1 MNKIVI
7 VLKDGSEITSEN
19 GSDAYNVQIVVD
31 DLVALGSVWD
41 KLTNENLKEIQ
52 IRNVE
57 GGASGNYKN
66 MALCSP
72 VFRAVDRTEDGKI
85 HATFGLRNKTEV
97 ELLREQV
104 TVLSETVN
112 VHDGAIGDMGAV
124 ISAVAEAQEGVIP

>member
-7 VLKDGSEITSEN
+7 ALKDGSEITSEN
-19 GSDAYNVQIVVD
+19 GSDAYNVQIIVD

-57 GGASGNYKN
+57 GGTSGNYKN

-72 VFRAVDRTEDGKI
+72 AFRAIDRTEDGKI
-85 HATFGLRNKTEV
+85 HATFGLRNRTEV

-104 TVLSETVN
+104 MLLSETVN

-124 ISAVAEAQEGVIP
+124 ISAVAEAQEGVMP